1 MVGAQLEEDLAMHLA
16 LEEDNEMFE
25 EYAAGRLAQWRAM
38 GRDTKPIEL
47 ALAKMAKSGK
57 SLAA

>member
-1 MVGAQLEEDLAMHLA
+1 MHLA